1 MTTVVWH
8 SVVWQYVDPAERA
21 AVDALLAEVG
31 SRATDSA
38 PLARVCLEPERVGGD
53 QFVFRV
59 HVQRWPGGE
68 RVHVADALGH
78 GPPVRW
84 TGATLKA

>member
-1 MTTVVWH
+1 MVWH

-21 AVDALLAEVG
+21 SRRRTARARSG
-31 SRATDSA
+31 SRATEAA
-38 PLARVCLEPERVGGD
+38 PLARVSLEPERVGGGD
-53 QFVFRV
+53 FTFRV

-78 GPPVRW
+78 GPPVHW